1 MATPL
6 QSVSSNAAAEHYRG
20 AAGHAYHGEKR
31 ALNPAAREWVW
42 RLRAEKFQARIKP
55 SDTVLEL
62 GAGAGWNLARLNCA
76 RRIGCEIAEF
86 LAPELDALGI
96 KFVAD
101 IRAVPSEIAEVALCH
116 HALEHLLDPAEGLRQ
131 LARVLRPAGLLVLHV
146 PWETERRY
154 ARFDPSEPNR
164 HLFHWNAQNL
174 GNLALVSGW
183 RIERVGV
190 RHYGYDRF
198 AAQTALRLRLGE
210 GGFRLLRRL
219 CLALRPFREVELI
232 ARRPA
237 AG

>member
-1 MATPL
+1 MATPP
-6 QSVSSNAAAEHYRG
+6 QSVSSDAAAEHYRG
-20 AAGHAYHGEKR
+20 AAGRTYHGEKR
-31 ALNPAAREWVW
+31 ALSPAAREWVW
-42 RLRAEKFQARIKP
+42 RLRAEKFRGWIKP
-55 SDTVLEL
+55 SDTVVEL
-62 GAGAGWNLARLNCA
+62 GAGAGWNLARLTCA
-76 RRIGCEIAEF
+76 RRIGCEVAEF

-96 KFVAD
+96 EFFAD
-101 IRAVPSEIAEVALCH
+101 IRAVPAEVAEVALCH
-116 HALEHLLDPAEGLRQ
+116 HALEHLLDPAEGFRQ

-154 ARFDPSEPNR
+154 ARFDPAEPNR

-174 GNLALVSGW
+174 GNLATILGW

-198 AAQTALRLRLGE
+198 AAQTALRLGLGE

-219 CLALRPFREVELI
+219 ALALRPLKEVELI